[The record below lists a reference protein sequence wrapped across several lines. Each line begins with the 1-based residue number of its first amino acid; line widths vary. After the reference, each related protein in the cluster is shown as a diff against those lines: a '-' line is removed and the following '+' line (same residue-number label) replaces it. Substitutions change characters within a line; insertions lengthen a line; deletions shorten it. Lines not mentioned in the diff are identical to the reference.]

1 MNDKDVMVGSLLTPS
16 SFREAPM
23 PSPHVVLD
31 RVSVELGGA
40 RILQDV
46 NLTISEREFVCVIGT
61 SGGGKTT
68 LLRTIAG
75 LLAPVAGTVS
85 LAGSPVR
92 GPSPRAALVFQH
104 FGLFPWKTVRSN
116 IAYGLRVQGR
126 PVDWGRVS
134 DLLEA
139 LHLRGVEN
147 HYPAQLSGGMKQR
160 VGIAR
165 ALVAEPELLLL
176 DEPFSAVDA
185 ITRESLQNEVLRL
198 WETNRRMTALLVT
211 HDIDEAIL
219 MADRVVVV
227 AGPPGR
233 VVLEFPID
241 LPRPRDSQSIRSHQD
256 YPKMRKLLW
265 DALNGVSDSARTADT
280 AVDDALGAPAA
291 PAGAGVVGGRD
302 ARSAGSA

>member
-1 MNDKDVMVGSLLTPS
+1 MTVT
-16 SFREAPM
+16 AA
-23 PSPHVVLD
+23 SPHVVLD
-31 RVSVELGGA
+31 QVSVELGG
-40 RILQDV
+40 RQILRDV
-46 NLTISEREFVCVIGT
+46 SLSIAEREFVCVIGT

-68 LLRTIAG
+68 MLRTIAG
-75 LLAPVAGTVS
+75 LLAPVSGTIS
-85 LAGSPVR
+85 MAGSPVL

-126 PVDWGRVS
+126 PVNPERVRG
-134 DLLEA
+134 LLET
-139 LHLRGVEN
+139 LHLHGVEN
-147 HYPAQLSGGMKQR
+147 LYPSQLSGGMKQR

-165 ALVAEPELLLL
+165 ALAAEPELLLL

-198 WETNRRMTALLVT
+198 WDSNERMTALLVT

-233 VVLEFPID
+233 IVFELPID
-241 LPRPRDSQSIRSHQD
+241 MPRPRDSQGIRSHPD
-256 YPKMRKLLW
+256 YPRMRKLLW
-265 DALNGVSDSARTADT
+265 DALNNGV
-280 AVDDALGAPAA
+280 P
-291 PAGAGVVGGRD
+291 
-302 ARSAGSA
+302 